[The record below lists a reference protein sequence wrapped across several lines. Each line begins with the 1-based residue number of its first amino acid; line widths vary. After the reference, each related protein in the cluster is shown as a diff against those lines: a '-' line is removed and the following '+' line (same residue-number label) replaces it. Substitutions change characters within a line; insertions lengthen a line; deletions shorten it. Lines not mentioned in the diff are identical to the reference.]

1 MVLRSS
7 DPISGGE
14 TVLKLDLAATLAA
27 WDLRLGTRCAGGRR
41 AMSCVQ

>member
-1 MVLRSS
+1 M
-7 DPISGGE
+7 
-14 TVLKLDLAATLAA
+14 KLDLAATLAA